1 MFSDHQYR
9 DLIFL
14 NITHNLVRPGCA
26 IVQRLGNNEPTALLQ
41 SSLTGLFC
49 ILQHCVVLSVELRE
63 GALSGSTL
71 AGGPDHTQTHSRTH
85 THTPLCDS
93 RQSAWHCPPS
103 DRGRPE
109 CQRAAMAAT
118 ATDPSVSAEGDSITV
133 TTGYIIHLRRA
144 LAGSVHEMG
153 KIHECSIIFHS
164 VNAFNSI

>member
-1 MFSDHQYR
+1 MNPLPYCRAHSQDSSVFSSTAWSSQWSCVR
-9 DLIFL
+9 GPCQAALWL
-14 NITHNLVRPGCA
+14 EAQTTHK
-26 IVQRLGNNEPTALLQ
+26 
-41 SSLTGLFC
+41 
-49 ILQHCVVLSVELRE
+49 H
-63 GALSGSTL
+63 TL
-71 AGGPDHTQTHSRTH
+71 AHTH